1 MAKTRFLFE
10 KTGTAKYISHL
21 DLMRTVKRAFTRAGV
36 ALRHSEGFNPHP
48 IMTFALPL
56 SVGQESVCELLD
68 VDIVGEQPPNLLK
81 AFNAAL
87 PDGLCA
93 TEVYGPTVKLA
104 GAKWLRIEGDL
115 HYDSSIPNDAVARII
130 DVFNADI
137 LVIHKKTK
145 RGEGD
150 YDVKS
155 GIGSITISEYNSK
168 IVRINAIVS
177 AQNPTINPNA
187 LAELL
192 TNAGKLNES
201 DADLAPDFAEFR
213 RIEVLG
219 EDGRVFR

>member
-1 MAKTRFLFE
+1 MAKTRFLME
-10 KTGTAKYISHL
+10 KTGAAKYISHL

-104 GAKWLRIEGDL
+104 GAKWLRIEGLL
-115 HYDSSIPNDAVARII
+115 HYDNGVPRDAVARINA
-130 DVFNADI
+130 VFGAEV

-150 YDVKS
+150 YDIKES
-155 GIGSITISEYNSK
+155 IGNISVSEYNSK
-168 IVRINAIVS
+168 TIQMNATISV
-177 AQNPTINPNA
+177 QNPTLNPNA
-187 LAELL
+187 LAEVLA
-192 TNAGKLNES
+192 NAGKLNES
-201 DADLAPDFAEFR
+201 DVDLAPDFAEFKR
-213 RIEVLG
+213 LEVLG